1 MNTILNAKEA
11 FEALQNRKTVLCRY
25 AGNGTLPG
33 DKDFSSLDQMPAT
46 VFVMPHYEFC
56 IKIETMELAGI
67 TFTKPLVPEDIRDQ
81 QEIYIVMPTCILRTK
96 YDAEHTDVHNAVMN
110 GFAQADADNA
120 LLQLK
125 ALGAVFGNAI
135 ESVEV
140 KDGFE
145 EKPKRQRKQRETKIT
160 VVDEEAKKS
169 LEEPQQETVSI
180 DAVSNDMDPNYFD
193 EGDPN
198 IKRVLISIESCKT
211 EYYLDGVLAN
221 LNGNKSKFHD
231 DEYQELLKRISAKR
245 DSIINESQN
254 SVTEL
259 KNLQQNAIDEEYNKQ
274 LKELLEVV
282 AKANTPEEA
291 NKVFRYTKKWT
302 ADQLKPLHAA
312 VGRRLCEL
320 PQPETKEPP
329 SLLVRIKNAPDLTE
343 LDALEI
349 DVSARDPKIV
359 PTLMAEI
366 NKRRK
371 QLEAPVDLIDE
382 AFP

>member
-81 QEIYIVMPTCILRTK
+81 QEIYIVMPTCILCTK

-160 VVDEEAKKS
+160 VVDDKDQVPNETS
-169 LEEPQQETVSI
+169 LNPENNKLGVGEPSSEQTSEDFESI
-180 DAVSNDMDPNYFD
+180 LND
-193 EGDPN
+193 
-198 IKRVLISIESCKT
+198 LIERASTAQSP
-211 EYYLDGVLAN
+211 A
-221 LNGNKSKFHD
+221 
-231 DEYQELLKRISAKR
+231 
-245 DSIINESQN
+245 
-254 SVTEL
+254 
-259 KNLQQNAIDEEYNKQ
+259 
-274 LKELLEVV
+274 
-282 AKANTPEEA
+282 EA
-291 NKVFRYTKKWT
+291 NALFKYTKGWT
-302 ADQLKPLHAA
+302 QEQSAPLHAA
-312 VGRRLCEL
+312 VSRRLAEL
-320 PQPETKEPP
+320 PQPEAKEPP
-329 SLLVRIKNAPDLTE
+329 SLLIRIKNAPDLTE

-349 DVSARDPKIV
+349 DVSGRDERIQ
-359 PTLMAEI
+359 PTLMAEVY
-366 NKRRK
+366 KRRK
-371 QLEAPVDLIDE
+371 QLEAPINLIDE